1 MSDRLALKEQ
11 LVEEFEVGVA
21 KQEKQLRDNGLVMR
35 STQTGKYLEAEV
47 LERWIKNMDHVRKN
61 ISEVRLNFIKT
72 LDKHTE
78 IDMVAENDI
87 VNFLIVPIKFCR
99 KQKPWKIW
107 EMD

>member
-1 MSDRLALKEQ
+1 MDLVFSFDRRRSADCQKLMSDRLALKEQ

-21 KQEKQLRDNGLVMR
+21 KQEKQLRDHGLVMR
-35 STQTGKYLEAEV
+35 STQTGKYLEADV

-78 IDMVAENDI
+78 IDMVAEMTYSI
-87 VNFLIVPIKFCR
+87 S
-99 KQKPWKIW
+99 
-107 EMD
+107 